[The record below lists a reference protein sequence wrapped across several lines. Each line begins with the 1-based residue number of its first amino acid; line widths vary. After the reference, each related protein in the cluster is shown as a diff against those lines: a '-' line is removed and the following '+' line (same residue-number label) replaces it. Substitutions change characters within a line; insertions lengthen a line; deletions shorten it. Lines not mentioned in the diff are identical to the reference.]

1 MSEISTVEES
11 KATACDHPAPV
22 TDTATASVGQKVK
35 PAELTPEAVADR
47 RAPHETFVLNL
58 GPQHPATHGVL
69 RVKMTMDGEYV
80 MRAEPVCGYIHR
92 MQEKMGE
99 NRTYAQFLPNTSRID
114 YLSAMTYTHAFVG
127 AVERAAKILPPPRAE
142 YVRVITSELNRI
154 SSHLVWWGAF
164 LLDLGGFTPLLY
176 AFDDREKILDLLEG
190 ITGARL
196 TYCYYRFGGLYNDV
210 DESFISGTTAFV
222 EQMRT
227 RLKMYRALVTDN
239 IILRKRLEGIGPITP
254 DQCRKYGAT
263 GPVIRG
269 SGVAYDV
276 RRAEPYSVYPELEFD
291 IPHYDA
297 TDSMAR
303 YEVRMEEI
311 VQSLRII
318 EQALAK
324 LPAGP
329 VMAEK
334 VPRVLK
340 LPAGDYCYAVEA
352 ARGRF
357 MVRIVSDGKEIPYRV
372 KLRTPC
378 LSNLSLFEE
387 TSRGMLLADA
397 LALMG
402 SLDLVIPDIDR

>member
-1 MSEISTVEES
+1 V
-11 KATACDHPAPV
+11 
-22 TDTATASVGQKVK
+22 ASS
-35 PAELTPEAVADR
+35 ASAN
-47 RAPHETFVLNL
+47 APHETFVLNV

-69 RVKMTMDGEYV
+69 RVKMTMEGEYIL
-80 MRAEPVCGYIHR
+80 RAEPVCGYIHR

-114 YLSAMTYTHAFVG
+114 YLSAMNYTHAFVG
-127 AVERAAKILPPPRAE
+127 CVERALKLQVPPRAE
-142 YVRVITSELNRI
+142 YIRVITSELNRI
-154 SSHLVWWGAF
+154 ASHLVWWGAF
-164 LLDLGGFTPLLY
+164 LIDLGGLTPLLY

-190 ITGARL
+190 ICGARL
-196 TYCYYRFGGLYNDV
+196 TYCYYRIGGLCNDV
-210 DESFISGTTAFV
+210 DDHFLKGTREFV
-222 EQMRT
+222 THMRP
-227 RLKMYRALVTDN
+227 RLKMYKDLVTEN
-239 IILRKRLEGIGPITP
+239 VILRKRLIEVGPLSKEL
-254 DQCRKYGAT
+254 CRKYGAT

-269 SGVAYDV
+269 SGVSYDV
-276 RRAEPYSVYPELEFD
+276 RRVEPYSVYPEFD
-291 IPHYDA
+291 FIIPTLNE

-303 YEVRMEEI
+303 YLVRMEEI

-318 EQALAK
+318 EQALDK
-324 LPAGP
+324 LPPGP

-357 MVRIVSDGKEIPYRV
+357 MVRIVSDVKEIPYRV

-387 TSRGMLLADA
+387 ASQGMLIADA
-397 LALMG
+397 LAMMG

>member
-1 MSEISTVEES
+1 VIVQETISPSSTGS
-11 KATACDHPAPV
+11 AP
-22 TDTATASVGQKVK
+22 K
-35 PAELTPEAVADR
+35 
-47 RAPHETFVLNL
+47 ETFVLNL

-80 MRAEPVCGYIHR
+80 VRAEPVCGYIHR

-99 NRTYAQFLPNTSRID
+99 NRTYAQYLPNTSRID
-114 YLSAMTYTHAFVG
+114 YLSAMTYTHAWVG
-127 AVERAAKILPPPRAE
+127 VVERAARIEVPPRAE
-142 YVRVITSELNRI
+142 YIRVITSELNRI
-154 SSHLVWWGAF
+154 ASHQVWWGAF

-196 TYCYYRFGGLYNDV
+196 TYCYYRFGGLCNDV
-210 DESFISGTTAFV
+210 DEAFLEGTRRFV
-222 EQMRT
+222 LEMRP
-227 RLKMYRALVTDN
+227 RLKMYRDLVTDN
-239 IILRKRLEGIGPITP
+239 VILRKRLIGIGPISAEL
-254 DQCRKYGAT
+254 CRKYGAT
-263 GPVIRG
+263 GPVLRG

-276 RRAEPYSVYPELEFD
+276 RKVEPYSVYPEFD
-291 IPHYDA
+291 FEVP
-297 TDSMAR
+297 TFPEGDSMAR
-303 YEVRMEEI
+303 YLVRMEEMA
-311 VQSLRII
+311 QSLRII
-318 EQALAK
+318 EQALDK
-324 LPAGP
+324 LPGGP

-357 MVRIVSDGKEIPYRV
+357 MVRLVSDNKEIPYRV

-387 TSRGMLLADA
+387 ASRGMLLSDA
-397 LALMG
+397 LAVLG